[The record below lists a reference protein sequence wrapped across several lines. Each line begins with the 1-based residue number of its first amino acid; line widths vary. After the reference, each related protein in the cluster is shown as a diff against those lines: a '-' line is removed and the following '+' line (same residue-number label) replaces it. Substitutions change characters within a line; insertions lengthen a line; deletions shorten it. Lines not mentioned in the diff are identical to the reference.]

1 MDKSTDYELPKTS
14 RELSKTVVTVSSN
27 CSNNF
32 RKQWALSFFL
42 ETPPHYSS
50 DNLNARKQILK
61 FLHFGFAYQHPLFR
75 NVATQIERQT
85 IVKP

>member
-14 RELSKTVVTVSSN
+14 RELSMTVSSN

-50 DNLNARKQILK
+50 DNLNARKPILK

>member
-50 DNLNARKQILK
+50 DNLNARKPILK
-61 FLHFGFAYQHPLFR
+61 FLHPLFR

>member
-14 RELSKTVVTVSSN
+14 RELSKAVVTVSSN

-50 DNLNARKQILK
+50 DNLNARKPILK